1 MQVPAFAWQAVAA
14 SQAPDPPRLTGREHL
29 PRNPQANKQKTSKT
43 ARHTSHVR
51 HPPASCAGPAAHW
64 PKFLPPGAPRAP
76 TPPPRGTK
84 RASPVAVLPF
94 GEPELA
100 PFCAAC
106 GGGGAVAAVRCLSEE
121 PVPALAGV
129 PSTPQRAPVPVP
141 AIPLL
146 KVSPVPGV
154 HPSCFTTSTT
164 TTITTTTT
172 HTSSTSRPASAHD
185 SAHAERRPRHATTP
199 RTLCPLPSS
208 STAQPPWRPSEE
220 KVLIVTADSRVLVG
234 TLTAADNSTNLVLN
248 DAVERII
255 REPDDPEPSVEVP
268 LGLYLVRG
276 DGVCSVGLVDEKL
289 DDSINWT
296 EVKGATIGGVKHI

>member
-1 MQVPAFAWQAVAA
+1 MPI
-14 SQAPDPPRLTGREHL
+14 R
-29 PRNPQANKQKTSKT
+29 KQGSE
-43 ARHTSHVR
+43 
-51 HPPASCAGPAAHW
+51 
-64 PKFLPPGAPRAP
+64 
-76 TPPPRGTK
+76 
-84 RASPVAVLPF
+84 ASPGSGSHEDAREEILEALEEAR
-94 GEPELA
+94 GGRSWSCL

-106 GGGGAVAAVRCLSEE
+106 GGGAVAAVRCLPEE

-154 HPSCFTTSTT
+154 HPSCFTT
-164 TTITTTTT
+164 TTTTT
-172 HTSSTSRPASAHD
+172 TTTTYSHLSNAARLSRPTSARAPTHD
-185 SAHAERRPRHATTP
+185 SAHSERRPRHATTP